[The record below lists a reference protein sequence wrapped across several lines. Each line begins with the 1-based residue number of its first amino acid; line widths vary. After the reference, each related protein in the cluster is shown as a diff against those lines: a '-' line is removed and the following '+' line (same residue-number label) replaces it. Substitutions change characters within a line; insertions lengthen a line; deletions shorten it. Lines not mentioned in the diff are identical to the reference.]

1 MSMPPK
7 TEDALS
13 RTLAPP
19 KIDWTELNDYRMDR
33 IRQAMAEAD
42 VDLAIVTNPL
52 TMRYAVNYHEYMP
65 FQARIP
71 LMMLMIFA
79 DGPVVFSGAF
89 IKNLDHVTEYVPT
102 FGLAPFFAG
111 FDQQENTR
119 RFVEFVRSRMAGKG
133 RARIGVDR
141 LDASAV
147 QGLMQAGFEV
157 SDAPG
162 FLEKARSIK
171 CAEEVQLVRYAIAVA
186 ELGIARMRDA
196 LKPGLSENELWSIL
210 GQINVAHGGLWSEAR
225 MLASGERTNPWLQE
239 AGDRRIESGDLIG
252 FDTDMVGPFGYMSD
266 ISRTWYFGDGKAPDV
281 FRDLFKRALDE
292 IEHNKAM
299 VRPGV
304 SFRELTENSFRHP
317 EEFHAHRYPC
327 IMHGVGMCD
336 EYPFVPYPQDW
347 DHLGY
352 DGVIEENM
360 MICVEGYVGSDRGG
374 CGVKIEHQFLVT
386 ASGLEQLDIYPYDE
400 KLLS

>member
-1 MSMPPK
+1 MSSIESSAAFPIA
-7 TEDALS
+7 ALS
-13 RTLAPP
+13 PP
-19 KIDWTELNDYRMDR
+19 EIDWIRLNDYRMGR
-33 IRQAMAEAD
+33 IRQAMAENG

-52 TMRYAVNYHEYMP
+52 TMRYAVNYHEYMQ

-71 LMMLMIFA
+71 LMMLLIFA
-79 DGPVVFSGAF
+79 EGPSVFSGAF
-89 IKNLDHVTEYVPT
+89 IKNLDNVTEYIPT

-111 FDQQENTR
+111 FDQTENTR
-119 RFVEFVRSRMAGKG
+119 KLVDFVRGRLAGKG
-133 RARIGVDR
+133 RCRVAVDR

-157 SDAPG
+157 SDSPG

-171 CAEEVQLVRYAIAVA
+171 SPEEVALVRYAIEVA
-186 ELGIARMRDA
+186 ELGISKMRGA
-196 LKPGLSENELWSIL
+196 FQPGISENELWSIL
-210 GQINVAHGGLWSEAR
+210 NQVNIAHGGLWSEAR
-225 MLASGERTNPWLQE
+225 MLASGLRTNPWLQE
-239 AGDRRIESGDLIG
+239 AGERRIEQGDVVG

-266 ISRTWYFGDGKAPDV
+266 ISRTWYCGEGKAPDAYC
-281 FRDLFKRALDE
+281 DLYKRALDE

-304 SFRELTENSFRHP
+304 SFRELTEKSFRHP

-336 EYPFVPYPQDW
+336 EYPFIPYPQDW
-347 DHLGY
+347 EQLGY
-352 DGVIEENM
+352 DGVVEENM
-360 MICVEGYVGSDRGG
+360 MMCVEGYVGSDRGG

-386 ASGLEQLDIYPYDE
+386 AKGLEQLDGYPYDE
-400 KLLS
+400 NLLN

>member
-1 MSMPPK
+1 MEPLTPP
-7 TEDALS
+7 D
-13 RTLAPP
+13 
-19 KIDWTELNDYRMDR
+19 IDWSRLNDYRMGR
-33 IRQAMAEAD
+33 IRQAMAEYG
-42 VDLAIVTNPL
+42 VELAIVTNPL
-52 TMRYAVNYHEYMP
+52 TMRYAVNYHEYMQ

-89 IKNLDHVTEYVPT
+89 IKNLDNVTEYVPT

-111 FDQQENTR
+111 FDQQDKTR
-119 RFVEFVRSRMAGKG
+119 KFVDFVRSRLAERG
-133 RARIGVDR
+133 RCRVAVDR

-147 QGLMQAGFEV
+147 QGLLQAGFEAAD
-157 SDAPG
+157 SPG
-162 FLEKARSIK
+162 LLEKARSIK
-171 CAEEVQLVRYAIAVA
+171 SPEEVTLTRYAIEVA
-186 ELGIARMRDA
+186 ELGIKRMHEA
-196 LKPGLSENELWSIL
+196 LRPGITENELWSIL
-210 GQINVAHGGLWSEAR
+210 SQINIAHGGLWSEAR
-225 MLASGERTNPWLQE
+225 MLASGGRTNPWLQE
-239 AGDRRIESGDLIG
+239 AGDRRIEMGDLVG

-266 ISRTWYFGDGKAPDV
+266 ISRTWFLGDGKAPDEY
-281 FRDLFKRALDE
+281 RDLFKRALDE
-292 IEHNKAM
+292 IEHNKAL

-317 EEFHAHRYPC
+317 QEFHAHRYPC

-347 DHLGY
+347 EALGY

-386 ASGLEQLDIYPYDE
+386 ATGLEQLDVYPYDE
-400 KLLS
+400 NLLS